1 MMALRIGQARDRRET
16 SIFRIE
22 DRGDYDLVRMDAGK
36 NNGGGTSD
44 D

>member
-1 MMALRIGQARDRRET
+1 MRVPFASSREGGRRET

-22 DRGDYDLVRMDAGK
+22 DMGDYDVMRMGIGMRK
-36 NNGGGTSD
+36 GGTPD

>member
-1 MMALRIGQARDRRET
+1 MKALRIEPKRDRRET

-22 DRGDYDLVRMDAGK
+22 DMGDYDVIRSDIGMVT
-36 NNGGGTSD
+36 GGALD

>member
-1 MMALRIGQARDRRET
+1 MRVPFASSTEGDRRET

-22 DRGDYDLVRMDAGK
+22 DMGDYDVIRMGIGMRK
-36 NNGGGTSD
+36 GGHSD